1 MTPAESPSVP
11 VAGQRPARRRD
22 FPGWRMVW
30 VLAVTEAISYGA
42 LFYSFAV
49 MVVPMREDLGA
60 GTAELAGALTLS
72 LAITGL
78 AAVPAG
84 RWLDRHG
91 ARGLMTW
98 GSVLAGLSVAAW
110 SRAENLPQLYLA
122 FAGMGLAGAAVMYEP
137 AFAVINTWFDRDRH
151 AALLALTVIAGFS
164 STVFL
169 PLSQVLVDSIGWR
182 DAVLVLAALAAS
194 CALPHHL
201 VLRRAPA
208 DLGLHVDGVPPDE
221 VGPSLDTAA
230 VVAAIH
236 GPAEARAAWRDR
248 AVRLL
253 TAAVLLETVAV
264 TVVAVHLVSYLRG
277 DGFSAGSAATAAG
290 MLGAMQVAGRIALT
304 RVARRWGMG
313 RTAAVMV
320 AGQSLGVAALFAF
333 PDPLSAVV
341 FVVLFGAG
349 FGVMSIARPALLG
362 AYVARPIFA
371 SVSGMQTL
379 VLNAG
384 RVVAPVS
391 AGALISAAGYGAT
404 FAVVATCAL
413 LTAALL
419 ITADRGTPGAPPQ
432 PDPRS
437 H

>member
-1 MTPAESPSVP
+1 MSSPDAVSS
-11 VAGQRPARRRD
+11 GGSARRRD

-42 LFYSFAV
+42 LFYCFAV
-49 MVVPMREDLGA
+49 MVVPMRQDLGA
-60 GTAELAGALTLS
+60 STAELSGALTLS

-91 ARGLMTW
+91 ARGLMTA
-98 GSVLAGLSVAAW
+98 GSVLAGVSVAGW

-151 AALLALTVIAGFS
+151 TALLTLTVIAGFS

-169 PLSQVLVDSIGWR
+169 PLSQALVDSVGWR
-182 DAVLVLAALAAS
+182 DAVLVLGALAGA
-194 CALPHHL
+194 CAVPHHL

-208 DLGLHVDGVPPDE
+208 DLGLQADGLPPDE
-221 VGPSLDTAA
+221 SAPALDTVA
-230 VVAAIH
+230 VAAALSR
-236 GPAEARAAWRDR
+236 PTQARAAWRDP

-253 TAAVLLETVAV
+253 TAAVFLETVAI
-264 TVVAVHLVSYLRG
+264 TIVAVHLVSYLRE
-277 DGFSAGSAATAAG
+277 DGFGAGIAATAAG
-290 MLGAMQVAGRIALT
+290 LLGAMQVAGRITLT
-304 RVARRWGMG
+304 RIARRWGMG

-320 AGQSLGVAALFAF
+320 GGQSLGVAALFAL
-333 PDPLSAVV
+333 PHPANAIA
-341 FVVLFGAG
+341 FVALFGAG

-371 SVSGMQTL
+371 SVSGVQTL

-391 AGALISAAGYGAT
+391 AGALISLAGYGPTFTIVAACAVLAAT
-404 FAVVATCAL
+404 L
-413 LTAALL
+413 LVG
-419 ITADRGTPGAPPQ
+419 ADRADSHRPP
-432 PDPRS
+432 
-437 H
+437 